1 MTKLMATTKFALIVL
16 TSKVDPSITQY
27 NDNSDDHHCLCNCLS
42 RSTDKP
48 FLEEE
53 ARRLST
59 LNDNTYKVIKTT
71 DLTILKGFTE
81 VLSKECLIIED
92 WEHFDTSEKP
102 DKEFSEQLAKDP
114 LDAYLEEAR
123 KRNYTELSDKIEHG
137 KNLMD
142 ALHIFDQ
149 ICIIA
154 YIKSITK

>member
-1 MTKLMATTKFALIVL
+1 MATTKFALIVL

-81 VLSKECLIIED
+81 AIERSNANNKVAQLPWLANTEYYDKAMKGIHGSFAKSLMECWTYAGGGNRERLVNA
-92 WEHFDTSEKP
+92 FP
-102 DKEFSEQLAKDP
+102 DYFSIS
-114 LDAYLEEAR
+114 
-123 KRNYTELSDKIEHG
+123 T
-137 KNLMD
+137 
-142 ALHIFDQ
+142 
-149 ICIIA
+149 
-154 YIKSITK
+154 TKCY